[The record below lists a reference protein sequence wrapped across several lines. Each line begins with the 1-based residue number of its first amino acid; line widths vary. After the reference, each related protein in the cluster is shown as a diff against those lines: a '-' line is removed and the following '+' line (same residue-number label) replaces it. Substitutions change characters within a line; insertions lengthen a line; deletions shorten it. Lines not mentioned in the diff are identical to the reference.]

1 MPKFENNSVCAENSL
16 ANVFKK
22 QLEKQTNNMYA
33 GIEIKYLEEHFK
45 LVSPKKSRQPP
56 SD

>member
-1 MPKFENNSVCAENSL
+1 MFENNGVCAENSL
-16 ANVFKK
+16 TNVFKK
-22 QLEKQTNNMYA
+22 QLEKQTNTMYA
-33 GIEIKYLEEHFK
+33 GTEIKYLEELFK